1 VVETWLRE
9 FDRNN
14 FTLALRGG
22 KLPAARGTAVV
33 TPDQAEA
40 R

>member
-1 VVETWLRE
+1 MVETWLRA
-9 FDRNN
+9 FDCNN

-22 KLPAARGTAVV
+22 KLPAAHGAV